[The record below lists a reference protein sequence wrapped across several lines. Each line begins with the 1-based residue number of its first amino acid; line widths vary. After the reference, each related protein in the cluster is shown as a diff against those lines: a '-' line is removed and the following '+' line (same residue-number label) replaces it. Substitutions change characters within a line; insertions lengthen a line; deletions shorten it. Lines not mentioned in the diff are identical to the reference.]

1 MISFDTQVN
10 SIINN
15 LCQKFDVTMNQL
27 VPELSRYYLASS
39 LFYIILC
46 LLIILFCAFS
56 IKFIINKIEACDDN
70 TEIEIIAFLYTL
82 VVIFSIGI
90 FISFVIMVGSI
101 NSFIM
106 WNLSP
111 RAKTIEYIINIARQ
125 Q

>member
-46 LLIILFCAFS
+46 LLIILFCALS

-101 NSFIM
+101 NNFIM